1 MGRETLVTA
10 AGSGVDGAL
19 LMLVPTAQWGA
30 AATRAPVS
38 RCRAPGLGLKRL
50 QSLSLCRES
59 P

>member
-1 MGRETLVTA
+1 MKHLPGADPELV
-10 AGSGVDGAL
+10 L
-19 LMLVPTAQWGA
+19 LNHRYEELEVS
-30 AATRAPVS
+30 AATRAPVC